1 MLKPIL
7 DFLSRGRDTSSLQ
20 NAPLFRTPTIAWC
33 YISHT
38 IGVSFQSRVKS
49 GNALCKQVERVVCRK
64 RIPLTS
70 IHSRLM
76 LNNFAPTSYSSSST
90 PLKQIKCIYIVF
102 CIRSVQSHITMA
114 PRGAGALDA
123 RKVIL
128 LGMGLIFV
136 AYFVVVNVFFDLS
149 AQSPHL
155 TQQAGDTQEQT
166 REFTDEMAHEGANTG
181 KKAATPQSTRSWE
194 PKPDR
199 KYVWLDVAIND
210 VYVGRVTAELYADI
224 APKTV
229 ENFRALTTGE
239 KGPDYAF
246 KGSVCHRILK
256 DFIVQ
261 CGDFTT
267 GTGTGGRSIYG
278 GRFEDEPNGL
288 RLKHSKRYILQMAN
302 SGPNTNGS
310 QFCFMLNAA
319 PHLNGK
325 HVVFGEVVEGFEVV
339 DKMEQAG
346 VERDGIPLQHKVSF
360 MDGGEI
366 LF

>member
-1 MLKPIL
+1 
-7 DFLSRGRDTSSLQ
+7 
-20 NAPLFRTPTIAWC
+20 
-33 YISHT
+33 
-38 IGVSFQSRVKS
+38 
-49 GNALCKQVERVVCRK
+49 
-64 RIPLTS
+64 
-70 IHSRLM
+70 
-76 LNNFAPTSYSSSST
+76 
-90 PLKQIKCIYIVF
+90 
-102 CIRSVQSHITMA
+102 MA
-114 PRGAGALDA
+114 PRGVGALDA

-136 AYFVVVNVFFDLS
+136 AYFVVVNVFFDMS
-149 AQSPHL
+149 AQRPHL
-155 TQQAGDTQEQT
+155 AQQTDDTHQT
-166 REFTDEMAHEGANTG
+166 REFTDEMAQEGLNRAKRLQSRAHEA
-181 KKAATPQSTRSWE
+181 WE
-194 PKPDR
+194 PKTDR
-199 KYVWLDVAIND
+199 KYVWLDVAIDN

-224 APKTV
+224 VPKTV

-256 DFIVQ
+256 NFIVQ

-278 GRFEDEPNGL
+278 GRFDDEPNGL

-302 SGPNTNGS
+302 AGPNTNGS

-319 PHLNGK
+319 PHLDGK

-346 VERDGIPLQHKVSF
+346 VSF
-360 MDGGEI
+360 TDGGEI

>member
-1 MLKPIL
+1 
-7 DFLSRGRDTSSLQ
+7 
-20 NAPLFRTPTIAWC
+20 
-33 YISHT
+33 
-38 IGVSFQSRVKS
+38 
-49 GNALCKQVERVVCRK
+49 
-64 RIPLTS
+64 
-70 IHSRLM
+70 
-76 LNNFAPTSYSSSST
+76 
-90 PLKQIKCIYIVF
+90 
-102 CIRSVQSHITMA
+102 MA
-114 PRGAGALDA
+114 PRGVGALDA

-136 AYFVVVNVFFDLS
+136 AYFVVVNVFFDMS
-149 AQSPHL
+149 AQRPHL
-155 TQQAGDTQEQT
+155 AQQTDDTHQT
-166 REFTDEMAHEGANTG
+166 RCNPRAHEA
-181 KKAATPQSTRSWE
+181 WE
-194 PKPDR
+194 PKTDR
-199 KYVWLDVAIND
+199 KYVWLDVAIDNE
-210 VYVGRVTAELYADI
+210 YVGRVTAELYADI
-224 APKTV
+224 VPKTV

-256 DFIVQ
+256 NFIVQ

-278 GRFEDEPNGL
+278 GRFDDEPNGL

-302 SGPNTNGS
+302 AGPNTNGS

-319 PHLNGK
+319 PHLDGK

-346 VERDGIPLQHKVSF
+346 VSF
-360 MDGGEI
+360 TDGGEI

>member
-1 MLKPIL
+1 
-7 DFLSRGRDTSSLQ
+7 
-20 NAPLFRTPTIAWC
+20 
-33 YISHT
+33 
-38 IGVSFQSRVKS
+38 
-49 GNALCKQVERVVCRK
+49 
-64 RIPLTS
+64 
-70 IHSRLM
+70 
-76 LNNFAPTSYSSSST
+76 
-90 PLKQIKCIYIVF
+90 
-102 CIRSVQSHITMA
+102 MA
-114 PRGAGALDA
+114 PRGVGALDA

-136 AYFVVVNVFFDLS
+136 AYFVVVNVFFDMS
-149 AQSPHL
+149 AQRPHL
-155 TQQAGDTQEQT
+155 AQQTDDTHQT
-166 REFTDEMAHEGANTG
+166 RCNPA
-181 KKAATPQSTRSWE
+181 PTRAWE
-194 PKPDR
+194 PKTDR
-199 KYVWLDVAIND
+199 KYVWLDVAIDNE
-210 VYVGRVTAELYADI
+210 YVGRVTAELYADI
-224 APKTV
+224 VPKTV

-256 DFIVQ
+256 NFIVQ

-278 GRFEDEPNGL
+278 GRFDDEPNGL

-302 SGPNTNGS
+302 AGPNTNGS

-319 PHLNGK
+319 PHLDGK

-360 MDGGEI
+360 TDGGEI